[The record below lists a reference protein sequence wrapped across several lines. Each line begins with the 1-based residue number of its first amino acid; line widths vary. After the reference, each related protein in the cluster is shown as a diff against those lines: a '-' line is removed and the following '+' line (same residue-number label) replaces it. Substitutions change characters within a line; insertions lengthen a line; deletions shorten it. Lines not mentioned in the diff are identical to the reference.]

1 MKLTEENAKKLGEIL
16 LVERKKRGLSLE
28 QVRQKLESLDII
40 INRSDINRLEKAQ
53 RNTQCLTFK
62 WALSNI

>member
-53 RNTQCLTFK
+53 GKLQMPYF
-62 WALSNI
+62 